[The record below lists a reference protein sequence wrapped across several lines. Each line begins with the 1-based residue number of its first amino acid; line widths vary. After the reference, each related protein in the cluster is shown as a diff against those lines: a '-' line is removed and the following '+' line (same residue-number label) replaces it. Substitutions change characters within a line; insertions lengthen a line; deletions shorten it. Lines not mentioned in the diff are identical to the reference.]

1 MILLGTDFETTGL
14 EMDKHAI
21 IEVGMI
27 MYDTKRQTPTK
38 LMGYFVNPGPG
49 IEWDPEAVAK
59 HGITQDLVEEQ
70 GYQSERGLKQYLA
83 WYEQA
88 DYICAHNGAVFDR
101 RMLNAWIKRCG
112 LEYTATKHW
121 IDTNHDIE
129 IPAGNSRRLVYM
141 AADHGFLNPFPHRA
155 VFDVMTMFKIA
166 ADYDWEK
173 TLEISKSTTNI
184 YMADIPFERGDK
196 TPLKDAA
203 KEYGFRA
210 NYENGKFKRWEL
222 NVKECFAER
231 TFAGAPF
238 PIKLVGPLVVD

>member
-1 MILLGTDFETTGL
+1 MLLLGTDFETTGL
-14 EMDKHAI
+14 EMDRHAI
-21 IEVGMI
+21 VEVGMI
-27 MYDTKRQTPTK
+27 MWDTKRQTPTK

-49 IEWDPEAVAK
+49 VEWDPEATAK
-59 HGITQDLVEEQ
+59 TGITQELVEEQ
-70 GYQSERGLKQYLA
+70 GYESLRGLKQFLA

-112 LEYTATKHW
+112 LDYEAKKHW
-121 IDTNHDIE
+121 IDTNHDLE
-129 IPAGNSRRLVYM
+129 SYGKSRHLPYM

-166 ADYDWEK
+166 VDYDWEK
-173 TLEISKSTTNI
+173 TLAVSLSPTNI
-184 YMADIPFERGDK
+184 YMADIPFERGPK

-203 KEYGFRA
+203 KEFGFRA
-210 NYENGKFKRWEL
+210 RYENDKFVRWEL
-222 NVKECFAER
+222 NAKECHAAQMFE
-231 TFAGAPF
+231 GAAF